1 MEENL
6 KHTHRHGRNPKQTR
20 RHGRNQK
27 KTHTLKRPKRNRRTW
42 KKVQIHG
49 KNFQVADSLSA
60 CKPFKAEFGNC
71 KLANLKRCLVKVRVR
86 VNWKW

>member
-1 MEENL
+1 MEEI
-6 KHTHRHGRNPKQTR
+6 KKQIDGHGRKQKQTQR
-20 RHGRNQK
+20 
-27 KTHTLKRPKRNRRTW
+27 
-42 KKVQIHG
+42 HG

-86 VNWKW
+86 VYWKW